1 MAFASRAAAMILW
14 YGHALRRR
22 RHHPLDAADFLG
34 HRFRL
39 GVHDVINR
47 TARTLRGALLGA
59 AIAATVGGA
68 VVSAVTA
75 SATPSVGQFPINATG
90 SITPPDFQTFAASST
105 TASPVHVTLTL
116 TQSSAVGFTMT
127 SVVSDSTAGATLTS
141 NNVVTDQRSI
151 PWNDVE
157 GDTYTAKFFYGGA
170 GTYLV
175 TDTVTDSNGA
185 TATAEVQ
192 VNTLGSAYSPVA
204 PTRILDSRNGT
215 GTQQGKVG
223 ANSIVKLRAE
233 GAGPI
238 PASGVTAVVLNVT
251 VVAGSGGGYVTVYPS
266 NDGTSVPKVS
276 SVNYTPGAVVPN
288 LVTVPVG
295 SDGYIYL
302 ANTGSAPIDLIADVN
317 GYYSLSGA
325 NLYSPAIP
333 ERLLDTRKGTGAPSG
348 AVPNNGTVK
357 LLVALGNSFL
367 APAGDMSAV
376 AVNITVVNPSAGG
389 YVTAYADGAN
399 RPGTSNLNY
408 TAGQT
413 VANSAIVPVAANG
426 EIDLTNV
433 TSATGS
439 ANLLVDVVGYYSSM
453 RNWADSAFVPIA
465 PSRVLDS
472 RKYAKDEI
480 QNGLEY
486 DLNLGSWAKSPTT
499 AIEMNA
505 TVTNTLSGGYLSLYT
520 YGYSN
525 PGTSSLDWTP
535 GLTVAN
541 AAYVTPNGINGWMAV
556 YNGGGAAADVIL
568 DVAGYFQNSTL

>member
-1 MAFASRAAAMILW
+1 M
-14 YGHALRRR
+14 
-22 RHHPLDAADFLG
+22 
-34 HRFRL
+34 
-39 GVHDVINR
+39 INR
-47 TARTLRGALLGA
+47 TGGALRAVLVGA
-59 AIAATVGGA
+59 AVVVTAGSAI
-68 VVSAVTA
+68 VSAVTA
-75 SATPSVGQFPINATG
+75 SATPPSVGQFPIAATG
-90 SITPPDFQTFAASST
+90 SITPPNFQTYTASST
-105 TASPVHVTLTL
+105 TSSPVHVTLTL
-116 TQSSAVGFTMT
+116 TQSSALGFTMN
-127 SVVSDSTAGATLTS
+127 SVVTDSTAGATLTS
-141 NNVVTDQRSI
+141 NDVVTDQRSV
-151 PWNDVE
+151 PWNEID
-157 GDTYTAKFFYGGA
+157 GGTYTAKFFYNLA
-170 GTYLV
+170 GSYLV

-185 TATAEVQ
+185 TATAEVE

-204 PTRILDSRNGT
+204 PTRILDSRKGIGT
-215 GTQQGKVG
+215 PQGKVG

-238 PASGVTAVVLNVT
+238 PSSGVTAVVLNVT
-251 VVAGSGGGYVTVYPS
+251 VVAGAGGGYVTVYPS
-266 NDGTSVPKVS
+266 DNGTSVPKVS
-276 SVNYTPGAVVPN
+276 SVNYAPGTVVPN

-325 NLYSPAIP
+325 NLYAPAIP
-333 ERLLDTRKGTGAPSG
+333 ERLLDTRNGTGAPKG

-357 LLVALGNSFL
+357 LLVALGNTFL
-367 APAGDMSAV
+367 APPGDMSAV
-376 AVNITVVNPSAGG
+376 TVNITVVNPTAGG
-389 YVTAYADGAN
+389 YVTAYADGTS

-439 ANLLVDVVGYYSSM
+439 THLLVDVVGYYSTS
-453 RNWADSAFVPIA
+453 RGWANSAFVPIA
-465 PSRVLDS
+465 PSRVFDS

-486 DLNLGSWAKSPTT
+486 DVNLGTWAMSPTT

-505 TVTNTLSGGYLSLYT
+505 TATNTLSGGYLSLYT

-525 PGTSSLDWTP
+525 PGTSSLNWVA
-535 GLTVAN
+535 GQTVAN
-541 AAYVTPNGINGWMAV
+541 AAYVTPSGINGWIAV
-556 YNGGGAAADVIL
+556 YNGGGAPADVIL
-568 DVAGYFQNSTL
+568 DVAGYFQNSTI